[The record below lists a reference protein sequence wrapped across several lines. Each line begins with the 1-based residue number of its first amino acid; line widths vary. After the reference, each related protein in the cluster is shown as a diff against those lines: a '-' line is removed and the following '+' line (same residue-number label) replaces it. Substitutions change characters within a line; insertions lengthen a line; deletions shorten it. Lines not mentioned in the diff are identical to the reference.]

1 MDIKIGGLSAQ
12 MMKEALEQA
21 HVARMSI
28 MEKMLAAL
36 PEPRAELKPH
46 APRII
51 TVKIPVD
58 KIGALIGPGGKNIR
72 SLQEETGT
80 KIDIEEDGTVY
91 IASTD
96 GVGAKIAQE
105 RVESLGES
113 AIVGNIYTG
122 KVVRIADFGAFVEIL
137 PGVDGLVHISQ
148 LDSERVNKVEDV
160 VNMGDEIT
168 VMVTDIDP
176 QGKIRLSRQAVL
188 EGWTAEEAREKDQR
202 KPGGGGR
209 GGDRGGR
216 GGGRGGDRG
225 GRGGDRGG
233 RS

>member
-1 MDIKIGGLSAQ
+1 
-12 MMKEALEQA
+12 
-21 HVARMSI
+21 
-28 MEKMLAAL
+28 MEKMLAVL
-36 PEPRAELKPH
+36 PESRAELKPH

-105 RVESLGES
+105 RVEALGES
-113 AIVGNIYTG
+113 AIIGNIYTG

-148 LDSERVNKVEDV
+148 LDTERVNKVEDV

-202 KPGGGGR
+202 KPGGGGSR
-209 GGDRGGR
+209 PGGGRGGDRGGRSGGGDRGGR
-216 GGGRGGDRG
+216 GGGRSG
-225 GRGGDRGG
+225 GGDRGG